1 MKLYFIRHGEM
12 DKQGMHWLRTYQE
25 ENFLIRDAFR
35 RGLSEKG
42 QGQAQRVANFLMT
55 RNIQYIYSSPIQRA
69 QETAQFSA
77 DLLNLPIDIRDDF
90 KELDQGT
97 VNRHMPFRLPAMFWY
112 VFYRVLWLFEKTDSL
127 ESRNEVFPRITRSFR
142 FLCEN
147 HHSDDGAIAIF
158 THGFYMWFL
167 RLQLLRR
174 QPTLIRG
181 VRQIALQNCAVMELD
196 VDNNGKIRYFKE
208 HRTMMKHF
216 P

>member
-12 DKQGMHWLRTYQE
+12 DKQGIRWLRTYQE

-35 RGLSEKG
+35 QGLSEKG
-42 QGQAQRVANFLMT
+42 KQQAQRVAKFLT
-55 RNIQYIYSSPIQRA
+55 SRNIQYIYSSPIQRA
-69 QETAQFSA
+69 KETAQFSS
-77 DLLNLPIDIRDDF
+77 DLLNLPIDIREDF

-97 VNRHMPFRLPAMFWY
+97 VNCRIPFRLPLPAVFWY
-112 VFYRVLWLFEKTDSL
+112 LLYRILWLFDKTDNL
-127 ESRNEVFPRITRSFR
+127 EGRSEVFPRITRSFR

-167 RLQLLRR
+167 RFHLLKR

-181 VRQIALQNCAVMELD
+181 VRQIAFQNCAVMELEVGD
-196 VDNNGKIRYFKE
+196 SGKITSFKE
-208 HRTMMKHF
+208 YRSVE
-216 P
+216 